1 MEPTVINNTV
11 KAAGL
16 IATLAVLLILVAAL
30 NPGLSERISQGVAL
44 LTSSR
49 FESGFTL
56 TDPTGKTVTDR
67 DYRGRYMLVF
77 FGYTFCPDVCPTTLT
92 VLAGALDQLDAAT
105 AAKIVPV
112 FVSVDPDR
120 DSPAVMGQ
128 YVAAFSPAIVGL
140 TGSPDAIAAVKK
152 NYRVYSAKVAGS
164 APDLYTIDH
173 SALLYLIGPDGRFR
187 ATIDPGH
194 SAAGLAT
201 ELSRAVQ

>member
-1 MEPTVINNTV
+1 MINNTV

-16 IATLAVLLILVAAL
+16 IAVLAVLLILVAAL
-30 NPGLSERISQGVAL
+30 NPGLSERISQGLAL
-44 LTSSR
+44 VTSPR
-49 FESGFTL
+49 LDAGFTL
-56 TDPTGKTVTDR
+56 TDPTGKTVSDR

-92 VLAGALDQLDAAT
+92 VLAGALDHLDAAT

-112 FVSVDPDR
+112 FVSLDPER

-140 TGSPDAIAAVKK
+140 TGSADAIAQVKK
-152 NYRVYSAKVAGS
+152 SYRVYSAKVEGS

-194 SAAGLAT
+194 SAAWLAA